1 MPPKKCKISKTVS
14 QVNFFK
20 PASQSADPKGSG
32 PSCSSGSPTNKPA
45 EATAAQLPSATVP
58 ASILGDDDALN
69 VGAMRQLLSQ
79 FKSEVSAD
87 IRVMLQSCQKSID
100 ELGERTDHLETKMGE
115 VVGSHNDL
123 ITSHEA
129 LQAEVSALRDKVS
142 DLEDR
147 SRRNNLKIR
156 GIPETIPISE
166 LHSFTVDL
174 FQKLLPKAQALD
186 LLIDRIHRLPKPKN
200 APEGAPRDVLMRI
213 HYFHIK
219 EALLKAARPSAESAS
234 VLGDLQLFG
243 DLSQATLAKRRSFH
257 PVTSSLRK
265 ANISYRWGFPT
276 RLLFSHDGSTVSLT
290 SPEEGMKWLSRWNI
304 STLADTS
311 SPTRRPPSD

>member
-1 MPPKKCKISKTVS
+1 MAPKRSKISKTVS
-14 QVNFFK
+14 QVDFFK
-20 PASQSADPKGSG
+20 LTPQSSDPKA
-32 PSCSSGSPTNKPA
+32 SGSTSACKPPADASA
-45 EATAAQLPSATVP
+45 EATVSHSPSVQIPVMA
-58 ASILGDDDALN
+58 LGDEDALN

-79 FKSEVSAD
+79 FKSEVAAD
-87 IRVMLQSCQKSID
+87 FRAMLQSCQKSVD

-123 ITSHEA
+123 INSHDA
-129 LQAEVSALRDKVS
+129 LQAEVLALRDKVS

-156 GIPETIPISE
+156 GIPETVSASE

-174 FQKLLPKAQALD
+174 FKKLLPTAQTLD
-186 LLIDRIHRLPKPKN
+186 LLIDRIHRLPKSKN

-219 EALLKAARPSAESAS
+219 EALLRAARPSAESAAA
-234 VLGDLQLFG
+234 LGDLQLYG

-257 PVTSSLRK
+257 QVTSSLRK

-276 RLLFSHDGSTVSLT
+276 RLLIFHDGSTVSFT
-290 SPEEGMKWLSRWNI
+290 SPEDGIKWLSRWNV
-304 STLADTS
+304 SAQTGTS
-311 SPTRRPPSD
+311 SPTRRSPPD